1 MKKNIFLVITSD
13 LFVRNYIFTNALKEI
28 EKHNN
33 VYFLA
38 CDKNVTL
45 KKQVK
50 KKKNF
55 LGFYNFTDQQRKRY
69 QNFYLSVLFKKK
81 NKSKTIR
88 LYISRVLRLK
98 LVYGNESISKIFF
111 MFFLRLGSW
120 LKRFFLFIYSK
131 VYIYLFPK
139 NNLLFTIEDNLKLDL
154 LFKFYK
160 PSLVIVPTQGDDIGY
175 WYVSNFCKKN
185 NIRSLAIVDNWDN
198 FSSRPHLDP
207 KPDFYAVW
215 SEQSKMH
222 AKKFH
227 NISSSKVFIIGSARH
242 DSYFLLRNENLKSY
256 FNFNYIL
263 FFESF
268 GITDG
273 LEELFDILDNIL
285 ESEKKLYGNLKLIY
299 RPHPWQK
306 RIKPIQIKRY
316 KNIILDPQLKKNY
329 EKNISST
336 SFQPDL
342 SYYPSL
348 IKNAEFIISSPTTM
362 LIESLIFRK
371 KILLLAYDKNKKYGN
386 YDYIKNVEHFKNIE
400 KNPAIL
406 ICKNIENLKNNFFK
420 IYNQKNYFLEKK
432 IDNHRNYYLDYIK
445 NQPYTNRLNKIV
457 QNLNLEND

>member
-1 MKKNIFLVITSD
+1 MKKNIFFVITND

-38 CDKNVTL
+38 CNKNVTL
-45 KKQVK
+45 KKEI

-55 LGFYNFTDQQRKRY
+55 LGFYNFSDQQRKKY
-69 QNFYLSVLFKKK
+69 KNFYLSLLFKKK
-81 NKSKTIR
+81 YKSKTIR
-88 LYISRVLRLK
+88 LSTSRILQLK
-98 LVYGNESISKIFF
+98 LVYGNESIYKIIF
-111 MFFLRLGSW
+111 MFFLRIGSW
-120 LKRFFLFIYSK
+120 LKRYFLFIYSR
-131 VYIYLFPK
+131 VYSYLFPK
-139 NNLLFTIEDNLKLDL
+139 NNLLFSIEDNSKLDL

-160 PSLVIVPTQGDDIGY
+160 PSLVIIPTGGEDIGY

-185 NIRSLAIVDNWDN
+185 NIKSLAIVDNWDN

-215 SEQSKMH
+215 SEQSKIH

-227 NISSSKVFIIGSARH
+227 NISRSKVFITGSARH
-242 DSYFLLRNENLKSY
+242 DNYFLIRKKNLKSY

-285 ESEKKLYGNLKLIY
+285 ESQKKLYGNLKLIY

-306 RIKPIQIKRY
+306 TFKPIQIKQY

-371 KILLLAYDKNKKYGN
+371 KILLLAYDKNKKFGN

-400 KNPAIL
+400 KSPAIL
-406 ICKNIENLKNNFFK
+406 ICKNLKNLKNNLFK
-420 IYNQKNYFLEKK
+420 IYNQKSYSLEKK
-432 IDNHRNYYLDYIK
+432 IDNHRNYYLDYTK
-445 NQPYTNRLNKIV
+445 NQPFKNRLNKIV

>member
-1 MKKNIFLVITSD
+1 MCLGIKLLTVLQVRFYIYPFLS
-13 LFVRNYIFTNALKEI
+13 
-28 EKHNN
+28 
-33 VYFLA
+33 
-38 CDKNVTL
+38 
-45 KKQVK
+45 
-50 KKKNF
+50 
-55 LGFYNFTDQQRKRY
+55 FYNFTAQQRKRY
-69 QNFYLSVLFKKK
+69 QNFYLSLLFKKK
-81 NKSKTIR
+81 YKSKTIR
-88 LYISRVLRLK
+88 IYISKVLQLK
-98 LVYGNESISKIFF
+98 LVHGNESASKIFF
-111 MFFLRLGSW
+111 MFFLRIGSW
-120 LKRFFLFIYSK
+120 IKRYFLFYYSK
-131 VYIYLFPK
+131 VFIYFFFKK
-139 NNLLFTIEDNLKLDL
+139 NLIFSMEDNPKLDL
-154 LFKFYK
+154 LFKLYK

-198 FSSRPHLDP
+198 FSSRPHPDP

-227 NISSSKVFIIGSARH
+227 NISSSKVFTIGSARH
-242 DSYFLLRNENLKSY
+242 DNYFSMRKENLKSY
-256 FNFNYIL
+256 FSFNYIL

-273 LEELFDILDNIL
+273 IEELFDILDNIL
-285 ESEKKLYGNLKLIY
+285 ESQKKLYGNLKLIY

-306 RIKPIQIKRY
+306 TFKPIQIQRY

-371 KILLLAYDKNKKYGN
+371 KILLLAYDKNKKFGN
-386 YDYIKNVEHFKNIE
+386 CDYLKNCEHLMNIA
-400 KNPAIL
+400 KNPSIS
-406 ICKNIENLKNNFFK
+406 ICKNIKNLKNNFFK
-420 IYNQKNYFLEKK
+420 IYNQKNYSLEKK
-432 IDNHRNYYLDYIK
+432 IDNHRNYYLDHIK
-445 NQPYTNRLNKIV
+445 NQPYKNRLNKLV

>member
-1 MKKNIFLVITSD
+1 MKKNIFFMITSD
-13 LFVRNYIFTNALKEI
+13 LFVRNYIFTNSLKEI

-45 KKQVK
+45 KKEIK

-55 LGFYNFTDQQRKRY
+55 LGFYHFPDQQRKRY

-81 NKSKTIR
+81 YKSKTIR
-88 LYISRVLRLK
+88 LYISRVLQLK
-98 LVYGNESISKIFF
+98 LVYGNESIYKILF
-111 MFFLRLGSW
+111 MFFLRIGSW
-120 LKRFFLFIYSK
+120 LKRYFLFTYSK
-131 VYIYLFPK
+131 AYAYLFPK
-139 NNLLFTIEDNLKLDL
+139 NKLLFSIEDNSKLDF

-160 PSLVIVPTQGDDIGY
+160 PSLVIIPTGGDDIGY
-175 WYVSNFCKKN
+175 WYVTNICKKN
-185 NIRSLAIVDNWDN
+185 NIKSLAIVDNWDN

-207 KPDFYAVW
+207 KPDFYAAW

-227 NISSSKVFIIGSARH
+227 NISSRKVFIIGSARH
-242 DSYFLLRNENLKSY
+242 DNYFSVRKENLKSY

-268 GITDG
+268 GITEG

-285 ESEKKLYGNLKLIY
+285 ERQKKLYGNLKLIY

-306 RIKPIQIKRY
+306 KFKPIQIKKY

-342 SYYPSL
+342 SYYPAL

-371 KILLLAYDKNKKYGN
+371 KILLLAYDKNKKFGN

-406 ICKNIENLKNNFFK
+406 ICKNIKNLKNDFFK
-420 IYNQKNYFLEKK
+420 IYNKKNYSLEKK
-432 IDNHRNYYLDYIK
+432 IDNHRNYYLHYDK
-445 NQPYTNRLNKIV
+445 NQPYKNRLNKIV

>member
-1 MKKNIFLVITSD
+1 MKKNIFFLITSD
-13 LFVRNYIFTNALKEI
+13 LFIRNYIFTNALKEI
-28 EKHNN
+28 EKQNN
-33 VYFLA
+33 IYFLA
-38 CDKNVTL
+38 DKNVTL
-45 KKQVK
+45 RKEIK
-50 KKKNF
+50 KKENF
-55 LGFYNFTDQQRKRY
+55 IGFYNFTNQQRKRY
-69 QNFYLSVLFKKK
+69 QNFYLSYLFKKK

-88 LYISRVLRLK
+88 IYISRVLQLK
-98 LVYGNESISKIFF
+98 LVYGNESISKVIF
-111 MFFLRLGSW
+111 MFFFRIGSW
-120 LKRFFLFIYSK
+120 LKRHFLFIYSR
-131 VYIYLFPK
+131 LFIFFFPNK
-139 NNLLFTIEDNLKLDL
+139 NLLFSMEDNLKLNF

-175 WYVSNFCKKN
+175 WYVSNLCKKN
-185 NIRSLAIVDNWDN
+185 NIKSLAIVDNWDN

-207 KPDFYAVW
+207 KPNYYAVW

-242 DSYFLLRNENLKSY
+242 DNYFSIRKKNLKSF

-285 ESEKKLYGNLKLIY
+285 ESQKILYGNLKLIF

-306 RIKPIQIKRY
+306 DFKPIQIKKY

-348 IKNAEFIISSPTTM
+348 IKNAQFIISSPTTM
-362 LIESLIFRK
+362 LVESLIFKK
-371 KILLLAYDKNKKYGN
+371 KILLLANDRNKKFGN
-386 YDYIKNVEHFKNIE
+386 YHYMKNVEHFENIE
-400 KNPAIL
+400 KTPAVSVCYDI
-406 ICKNIENLKNNFFK
+406 KNIKNDFFK
-420 IYNQKNYFLEKK
+420 IYNQKIFMFEKK
-432 IDNHRNYYLDYIK
+432 IDNHRNYYLDHIK
-445 NQPYTNRLNKIV
+445 NQPYKDRLNKIV
-457 QNLNLEND
+457 QNLNQEND

>member
-1 MKKNIFLVITSD
+1 MKKNIFFVITSD

-33 VYFLA
+33 IYFIA
-38 CDKNVTL
+38 CDKNVNL
-45 KKQVK
+45 KKEIK
-50 KKKNF
+50 KKKTF
-55 LGFYNFTDQQRKRY
+55 LGFYTFTDQQRKRY
-69 QNFYLSVLFKKK
+69 QNFYLSTLFKKK

-88 LYISRVLRLK
+88 IYISKVLKLK
-98 LVYGNESISKIFF
+98 LVYGNESISKIVF
-111 MFFLRLGSW
+111 MFFFRIGSW
-120 LKRFFLFIYSK
+120 LKRYLLFIYSNL
-131 VYIYLFPK
+131 YTYFFPK
-139 NNLLFTIEDNLKLDL
+139 NNLLFSIEDNLKLDL

-160 PSLVIVPTQGDDIGY
+160 PSLVIIPTQGDDIGY
-175 WYVSNFCKKN
+175 WYLSNFCKKN
-185 NIRSLAIVDNWDN
+185 DIISLAIVDNWDN

-207 KPDFYAVW
+207 KPDFYAAW
-215 SEQSKMH
+215 SKQSKMH

-227 NISSSKVFIIGSARH
+227 NISPSKVFIIGSARH
-242 DSYFLLRNENLKSY
+242 DNYFSMREENLKSY

-273 LEELFDILDNIL
+273 IEELFDILDNIL
-285 ESEKKLYGNLKLIY
+285 QTQKKLYGNLKLVY

-306 RIKPIQIKRY
+306 TFKPIQINRY

-336 SFQPDL
+336 RFQPDL
-342 SYYPSL
+342 SYYPAL

-371 KILLLAYDKNKKYGN
+371 KILLLAYDKNKKFGN
-386 YDYIKNVEHFKNIE
+386 CYYLKNCEHLINIE
-400 KNPAIL
+400 KNPSIS
-406 ICKNIENLKNNFFK
+406 ICKNIKNLKNDLYK
-420 IYNQKNYFLEKK
+420 IYNQKNYSLEKK
-432 IDNHRNYYLDYIK
+432 IDKHRNYYLDHVK
-445 NQPYTNRLNKIV
+445 NQPYKRRLNKIV

>member
-1 MKKNIFLVITSD
+1 MKKNIFFVITSD
-13 LFVRNYIFTNALKEI
+13 LFIRNYIFTNAIKEI

-33 VYFLA
+33 IYFIA

-45 KKQVK
+45 KKEIK
-50 KKKNF
+50 KKKTF
-55 LGFYNFTDQQRKRY
+55 LGFYTFTDQERKKY
-69 QNFYLSVLFKKK
+69 QNFYLSTLFKKK

-88 LYISRVLRLK
+88 IYISRVLQLK
-98 LVYGNESISKIFF
+98 LVYGNESISKILF
-111 MFFLRLGSW
+111 MFFLRVGLW
-120 LKRFFLFIYSK
+120 LKRYLLFIYSK
-131 VYIYLFPK
+131 AYTYFFPK
-139 NNLLFTIEDNLKLDL
+139 NNFLFSIEDNSKLDL

-207 KPDFYAVW
+207 KPDFFAVW

-227 NISSSKVFIIGSARH
+227 NISSDRVFILGSARH
-242 DSYFLLRNENLKSY
+242 DNYFSIRKENLKSY

-285 ESEKKLYGNLKLIY
+285 ESQKKLYGNLKLIY

-306 RIKPIQIKRY
+306 KFKPIQIKRY

-371 KILLLAYDKNKKYGN
+371 KILMLAYDKNKKFGN
-386 YDYIKNVEHFKNIE
+386 YHYLKNVEHFENIE
-400 KNPAIL
+400 KNPAIS
-406 ICKNIENLKNNFFK
+406 ICHDIKNLKNIFFK
-420 IYNQKNYFLEKK
+420 IYNQEIFFLEKK
-432 IDNHRNYYLDYIK
+432 IDNHRNYYLDHIK
-445 NQPYTNRLNKIV
+445 NQLYKNRLNKIV
-457 QNLNLEND
+457 KNLNLEND